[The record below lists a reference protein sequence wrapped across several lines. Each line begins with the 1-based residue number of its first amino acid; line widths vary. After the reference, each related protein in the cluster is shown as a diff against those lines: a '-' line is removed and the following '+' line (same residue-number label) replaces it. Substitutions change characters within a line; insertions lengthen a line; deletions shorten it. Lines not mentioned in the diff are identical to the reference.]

1 MVAVLKAEYTP
12 NHRALLGPQVQKH
25 ELTLLPDLVAESFE
39 SGEPRSIFLHF
50 HPASSAQPLERF
62 RHGTGKFHGADYKR
76 L

>member
-1 MVAVLKAEYTP
+1 
-12 NHRALLGPQVQKH
+12 VQKH